1 MRAVRLLA
9 LVIALGLG
17 IGLVALFALSFSSPA
32 ACAVVTVAQNRYDG
46 LPTPPV
52 CEGSTP

>member
-1 MRAVRLLA
+1 MKAVRLLA

-17 IGLVALFALSFSSPA
+17 IGFVALFALTATTPA
-32 ACAVVTVAQNRYDG
+32 VCAAVRVAQNRYDG